1 MDAPDDYLQMSGIQH
16 FAFCRRQWALAYLEQ
31 QWAENLRTT
40 EGHLDHARC
49 HDDTRTERRGELLIT
64 RGMRVVS
71 HRLRMAGNCD
81 VVEFRACADG
91 IPLQS
96 TPGRWQPYPVE
107 YKHGHAKETDAD
119 RLQLCAQAMALEEML
134 VCEVPEGEIFYEETR
149 QREHVSLT
157 PELRSTAQTMADEM
171 NRLFARGYTPK
182 SKPGKHCNA
191 CSLKELCLPA
201 LYQQADPAAYLR
213 EHIEEGAP

>member
-1 MDAPDDYLQMSGIQH
+1 M
-16 FAFCRRQWALAYLEQ
+16 
-31 QWAENLRTT
+31 
-40 EGHLDHARC
+40 
-49 HDDTRTERRGELLIT
+49 
-64 RGMRVVS
+64 
-71 HRLRMAGNCD
+71 
-81 VVEFRACADG
+81 
-91 IPLQS
+91 
-96 TPGRWQPYPVE
+96 PVE
-107 YKHGHAKETDAD
+107 YKHGRSKVNDAD

-191 CSLKELCLPA
+191 CSLKALCLPA
-201 LYQQADPAAYLR
+201 LYQQADLAAYLR